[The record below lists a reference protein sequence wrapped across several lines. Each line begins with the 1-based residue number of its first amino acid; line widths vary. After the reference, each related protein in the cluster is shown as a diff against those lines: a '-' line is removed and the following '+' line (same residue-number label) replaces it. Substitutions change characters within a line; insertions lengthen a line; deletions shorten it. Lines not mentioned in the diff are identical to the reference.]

1 MRAFEYAS
9 PTTKEQVVNLLG
21 SQWGE
26 AEVLAGGTDLLA
38 LMKDDIV
45 HPKRLVNIKDVKE
58 LRGITYSPGQ
68 GLRVGA
74 LATIQELLDNR
85 VVARSYRA
93 LAQAA
98 EGITSPQIRNMGTVA
113 GDLCQRPRC
122 WYYRAGFGLLARDE
136 KGESLITKGDN
147 RYHAIL
153 GNAGPAY
160 YVNPSSLAP
169 ALIAMNA
176 RVQVYGPQGSR
187 EIPVARFYTTP
198 QAEGEREYD
207 LKPNEIV
214 TSVIVPSL
222 AGMKNATYEVRQREA
237 LDWPLATA
245 SVAVKMIGNKVE
257 TARIVMGH
265 VAPIPWRSTEA
276 EQYLVGKSI
285 SEETAQGAGNVA
297 VLQAKSLGRNGYK
310 AQLARTS
317 VKRALLDAARG
328 GGR

>member
-9 PTTKEQVVNLLG
+9 PATKEQVVGLLG

-38 LMKDDIV
+38 LMKDDV
-45 HPKRLVNIKDVKE
+45 VQPKRLVNIKEVKE

-68 GLRVGA
+68 GLRIGA
-74 LATIQELLDNR
+74 LATIQDLLDNA
-85 VVARSYRA
+85 VIARSYRA

-122 WYYRAGFGLLARDE
+122 WFYRAGFGLLATDA
-136 KGESLITKGDN
+136 KGESLVPKGDN

-169 ALIAMNA
+169 ALVAMGA
-176 RVQVYGPQGSR
+176 RVQVYGPQGAR
-187 EIPVARFYTTP
+187 EIPIARFYTTP
-198 QAEGEREYD
+198 RAEGEREYD

-214 TSVIVPSL
+214 TAIAVPSL
-222 AGMKNATYEVRQREA
+222 AGMKNSTYEVRQREA

-245 SVAVKMIGNKVE
+245 SVVVKMSGGKVE
-257 TARIVMGH
+257 TARVVMGH
-265 VAPIPWRSTEA
+265 VAPVPWRSTEA
-276 EQYLVGKSI
+276 EQYLIGKSI
-285 SEETAQGAGNVA
+285 DEEVAQGAGNVA

-310 AQLARTS
+310 VQLARTS
-317 VKRALLDAARG
+317 VKRALLDVARG
-328 GGR
+328 GAR

>member
-9 PTTKEQVVNLLG
+9 PTTKEQVVSLLG

-45 HPKRLVNIKDVKE
+45 HPKRLVNLKEVRE

-68 GLRVGA
+68 GLRIGA
-74 LATIQELLDNR
+74 LATIQDLLDSA

-122 WYYRAGFGLLARDE
+122 WYYRAGFGLFAKDE
-136 KGESLITKGDN
+136 KGESLVKNGDN

-153 GNAGPAY
+153 GNSGPAY

-169 ALIAMNA
+169 ALVAMGA
-176 RVQVYGPQGSR
+176 RVHVYGPQGAR
-187 EIPVARFYTTP
+187 EIPAGRFYLTP
-198 QAEGEREYD
+198 SAEGEREYD

-214 TSVIVPSL
+214 TAISVPPL
-222 AGMKNATYEVRQREA
+222 GGMKNSTYEVRQREA
-237 LDWPLATA
+237 LDWPLAAA
-245 SVAVKMIGNKVE
+245 SVVLRMSGNTVE
-257 TARIVMGH
+257 SARVVMGH
-265 VAPIPWRSTEA
+265 VAPVPWRSTEA
-276 EQYLVGKSI
+276 EQFLVGKSI
-285 SEETAQGAGNVA
+285 NEEVAQGAGNVA
-297 VLQAKSLGRNGYK
+297 VLQAKSLSRNAYK
-310 AQLARTS
+310 VQLARTS

>member
-9 PTTKEQVVNLLG
+9 PATKEQVVGLLG

-38 LMKDDIV
+38 LMKDDV
-45 HPKRLVNIKDVKE
+45 VKPKRLVNIKEVKE

-68 GLRVGA
+68 GLRIGA
-74 LATIQELLDNR
+74 LATIQDLLDNA

-122 WYYRAGFGLLARDE
+122 WFYRAGFGLLARDE
-136 KGESLITKGDN
+136 KGESLVKNGDN

-169 ALIAMNA
+169 ALIAMGA
-176 RVQVYGPQGSR
+176 RVQVYGPQGAR
-187 EIPVARFYTTP
+187 EIPLARFYTTP
-198 QAEGEREYD
+198 GAEGEREYD

-214 TSVIVPSL
+214 TAVAVSSL

-245 SVAVKMIGNKVE
+245 SVVVKMSGDKVE
-257 TARIVMGH
+257 TARVVMGH
-265 VAPIPWRSTEA
+265 VAPVPWRSAEA
-276 EQYLVGKSI
+276 EQYLIGKSI
-285 SEETAQGAGNVA
+285 TEEVAQGAGNVA
-297 VLQAKSLGRNGYK
+297 VSQAKSLGRNGYK
-310 AQLARTS
+310 VQLARTS
-317 VKRALLDAARG
+317 VKRALLDVARG
-328 GGR
+328 GAR

>member
-9 PTTKEQVVNLLG
+9 PTTKEQVVSLLG

-45 HPKRLVNIKDVKE
+45 QPGRLVNIKEVKE

-68 GLRVGA
+68 GLRIGA
-74 LATIQELLDNR
+74 LATVQDLLDSA

-136 KGESLITKGDN
+136 KGESLVKNGDN

-153 GNAGPAY
+153 GNSGPAY

-169 ALIAMNA
+169 ALVAMGA
-176 RVQVYGPQGSR
+176 RVHVYGPQGSR
-187 EIPVARFYTTP
+187 EVPVERFYITP
-198 QAEGEREYD
+198 RAEGEREYD

-214 TSVIVPSL
+214 TAISVPPL
-222 AGMKNATYEVRQREA
+222 AGRRNSTYEVRQREA
-237 LDWPLATA
+237 LDWPLAAA
-245 SVAVKMIGNKVE
+245 SVVVRMSGNRVE
-257 TARIVMGH
+257 SARVVMGH
-265 VAPIPWRSTEA
+265 VAPVPWRSTEA
-276 EQYLVGKSI
+276 EQFLVGKSVT
-285 SEETAQGAGNVA
+285 EEVAQGAGNVA
-297 VLQAKSLGRNGYK
+297 VSQAKSLGRNGYK
-310 AQLARTS
+310 VQLARTS
-317 VKRALLDAARG
+317 IKRALLDTARG